1 MLGDPRA
8 IRYASPMNIRFSGA
22 AMLALAI
29 FSPAALPQ
37 VDCNESWRYDIVA
50 DAPFVRAGASTL
62 VDTPEGERL
71 VVLGATTA
79 PNVYPERWTLA
90 IWDGHAWES
99 IDLPDDALEIIGPSL
114 VARSTPDGME
124 YIVGGFTFFDPFR
137 AGTHGTPR
145 YRSWSGWDVVT
156 HTDPV
161 LWYLQVVAIDAPN
174 TPPYLA
180 FERGYVDASESELV
194 EVSSDRWAVL
204 TPTTGPADQSLSR
217 FGFVANDG
225 TGERLYLSSDGPASV
240 FDAATSTWS
249 DLPRFDNSYV
259 PMRGPAMLNGEHAV
273 ILDSGYRHNLPNEP
287 VRVIRNGN
295 IIEAFPP
302 FPAEMLLTGVGSV
315 FNQYMTDFVRIAP
328 ICGRDT
334 LVSFGPISARI
345 GTASY
350 QRAFGWDGE
359 NMVRF
364 GQGISFEGIQGAEQ
378 HRGSFY
384 VVGNF
389 TSVDGTIVPGIA
401 RWGGPSDPLACPAD
415 ATGDGR
421 VDFADLNAV
430 LSSFGNQQAAREA
443 GDVTGDAIV
452 DFSDLNEILSAFGDV
467 CGAH

>member
-1 MLGDPRA
+1 MK
-8 IRYASPMNIRFSGA
+8 IRHSGA
-22 AMLALAI
+22 AILALTTLG
-29 FSPAALPQ
+29 PVALAQ
-37 VDCNESWRYDIVA
+37 VNCNESWRYDISS

-62 VDTPEGERL
+62 VETPEGTRL
-71 VVLGATTA
+71 IVLGAATA
-79 PNVYPERWTLA
+79 SGVYPERWLIA
-90 IWDGHAWES
+90 IWDGSVWES
-99 IDLPDDALEIIGPSL
+99 IELPEDVLEIIGPSL
-114 VARSTPDGME
+114 AARSSPDGLE
-124 YIVGGFTFFDPFR
+124 CIVGGSTFFDPFIR

-145 YRSWSGWDVVT
+145 YRAGFGWDVVT

-174 TPPYLA
+174 TPHYLA
-180 FERGYVDASESELV
+180 YERGRVDASESVLV
-194 EVSSDRWAVL
+194 EVSSDRWSVV
-204 TPTTGPADQSLSR
+204 TPTTGPTDWYFPRS
-217 FGFVANDG
+217 GFVANDG

-249 DLPRFDNSYV
+249 DLPWFENSYV

-273 ILDSGYRHNLPNEP
+273 ILDSGYRQSGPNEP
-287 VRVIRNGN
+287 VRVMRNGN

-302 FPAEMLLTGVGSV
+302 FPAEMLLTGVGSI
-315 FNQYMTDFVRIAP
+315 FTEFTTDFVRIAAV
-328 ICGRDT
+328 CGRDT
-334 LVSFGPISARI
+334 LVAFGPISARV
-345 GTASY
+345 GAASY

-364 GQGISFEGIQGAEQ
+364 GQGISFEGIQGAEH

-389 TSVDGTIVPGIA
+389 SSVDGVVVPGIA

-430 LSSFGNQQAAREA
+430 LSSFGNQQVAREA

-452 DFSDLNEILSAFGDV
+452 DFSDLNEVLTRFGDE
-467 CGAH
+467 CD